1 MPYLTDPEEI
11 QIAIARYSQ
20 RPRLWLDTE
29 VADYQSK
36 KPRLSLIQVL
46 DDPTDL
52 KGDRVSMLDV
62 LDRPDAIAEFI
73 EQIVINPNI
82 EKVFHNAKYD
92 LNFLGKR
99 KAQNITCTLEMVQK
113 IPYYLAPVPNYTLK
127 ALAENLCSFP
137 PINKAE
143 QSGDWGQ
150 RPLTSNQLHYAQ
162 MDAVYVAQVHLRLLQ
177 LHQIADT
184 DPAKE
189 DINALILRYRQ
200 IEHQWKRLTT
210 EMEHLQKRLKAAMQE
225 QNVSEQLGFQL
236 KTQTRTTKQVA
247 FKELAKFARDFALDL
262 DLSVTL
268 NKSLQKELGELLD
281 KLPIEEQVQEITKL
295 QVSEQEEDDLPF

>member
-1 MPYLTDPEEI
+1 MFYLTDPQDI
-11 QIAIARYSQ
+11 KDAIARYSQ
-20 RPRLWLDTE
+20 CQRLWLDTE

-36 KPRLSLIQVL
+36 QPRLSLISIL

-52 KGDRVSMLDV
+52 RGDRVTLLDL
-62 LDRPDAIAEFI
+62 LDRSDLADEFIDAIAT
-73 EQIVINPNI
+73 NSNI

-99 KAQNITCTLEMVQK
+99 KANHVTCTLEMVQK

-127 ALAENLCSFP
+127 ALAEHLCSFP
-137 PINKAE
+137 PISKTE
-143 QSGDWGQ
+143 QSGDWGH
-150 RPLTSNQLHYAQ
+150 RPLTPSQLHYAK

-184 DPAKE
+184 DPTQE
-189 DINALILRYRQ
+189 DIDALILRYRQ

-210 EMEHLQKRLKAAMQE
+210 EMEHLQKRLKTAMQQ
-225 QNVSEQLGFQL
+225 QNISEQLGFKL
-236 KTQTRTTKQVA
+236 KTQRRTTKQVA
-247 FKELAKFARDFALDL
+247 FKELAKLTQDFDLDL

-268 NKSLQKELGELLD
+268 NKSLQKELGTFLEQ
-281 KLPIEEQVQEITKL
+281 LPIEEKVQIVTQL
-295 QVSEQEEDDLPF
+295 QVSEQAEDDLPF